1 MGFATRRLSGA
12 VRGGLR
18 EEEVERRGGTSF
30 ADLVTGLRNEAVER
44 HGGTSFADLVTG
56 LRDEAVERRNGTL
69 SFLALGFTDLGF
81 ATRRR
86 FVGSLGLRGLWFFC
100 CDGVCGFAGFAVD

>member
-1 MGFATRRLSGA
+1 MGRASPIWSLGFATGRLSGA
-12 VRGGLR
+12 IRGGLR

-30 ADLVTGLRNEAVER
+30 ADLVTGLRNEAVEQ

-56 LRDEAVERRNGTL
+56 LREERLSGAVGL
-69 SFLALGFTDLGF
+69 SAFSHWA
-81 ATRRR
+81 
-86 FVGSLGLRGLWFFC
+86 SLGLQGLWFFC

>member
-1 MGFATRRLSGA
+1 MGFAKRRLCGA

-30 ADLVTGLRNEAVER
+30 VDLVTGLRNEAVER

-56 LRDEAVERRNGTL
+56 LREERLSGAVGL
-69 SFLALGFTDLGF
+69 SAFSHWA
-81 ATRRR
+81 
-86 FVGSLGLRGLWFFC
+86 SLGLRGLWFFC

>member
-12 VRGGLR
+12 IRGGLR

-56 LRDEAVERRNGTL
+56 LRDEAVERRSGTL
-69 SFLALGFTDLGF
+69 GFLALGF

>member
-1 MGFATRRLSGA
+1 MNRNSKQSGKQNACSQVGNNISVVKRRLSGAVGRASPIWSLGFATRRLSGA

-44 HGGTSFADLVTG
+44 HGGTSFATSG
-56 LRDEAVERRNGTL
+56 
-69 SFLALGFTDLGF
+69 
-81 ATRRR
+81 
-86 FVGSLGLRGLWFFC
+86 
-100 CDGVCGFAGFAVD
+100 

>member
-1 MGFATRRLSGA
+1 MGRASPIWSLGFATRRLSGA

-44 HGGTSFADLVTG
+44 HGGTSFADLVNG
-56 LRDEAVERRNGTL
+56 LRDEAVAWLHDERRSGTL
-69 SFLALGFTDLGF
+69 GFLALGF
-81 ATRRR
+81 A
-86 FVGSLGLRGLWFFC
+86 
-100 CDGVCGFAGFAVD
+100 GFAGFVVFLL